1 MELST
6 ERLLLRRWRDADRV
20 PFAAINADPQVM
32 EHFPA
37 PLSRAESDAF
47 LDQRVLPHLAE
58 HGYGL
63 WAVERRDD
71 GAFLGTV
78 GLMWQTFPAPFT
90 PALEVG
96 WRLAAHAWGH
106 GYATEAGNASLQHAF
121 DRIGVDE
128 VVSMTSVSNTS
139 SRAVMERLGMT
150 RDPDDDFDHPRV
162 PDGSPLRRHVLYR
175 LSRRQWSATVAPA

>member
-6 ERLLLRRWRDADRV
+6 ERLLLRGWRDADRA
-20 PFAAINADPQVM
+20 PFAALNADPQVM

-63 WAVERRDD
+63 WAVERRND
-71 GAFLGTV
+71 GAFLGTA
-78 GLMWQTFPAPFT
+78 GLMWQTFPASFT

-96 WRLAAHAWGH
+96 WRLAVHAWGH

-128 VVSMTSVSNTS
+128 VVSMTSVSNTP

-175 LSRRQWSATVAPA
+175 LSRRQWSATVARA